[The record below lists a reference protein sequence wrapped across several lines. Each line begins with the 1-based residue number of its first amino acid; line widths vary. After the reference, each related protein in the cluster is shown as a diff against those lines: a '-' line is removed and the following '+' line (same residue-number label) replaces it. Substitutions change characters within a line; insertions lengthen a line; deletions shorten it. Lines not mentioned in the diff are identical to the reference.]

1 MEDNRSK
8 IYPSEG
14 ESFLKIRNLYFRIDN
29 IHSTHTHTP
38 SLLSWT
44 FVFFLNLTR
53 TATNGE
59 TRWAKNYNACNIKSI
74 NVNSSIPCSKKGE
87 ENFLSFRFIKCLFAL
102 ETKKSRNEEKEKKK
116 KGRKLVESFSTV
128 RVLPESIYCA
138 VRPTHIYTHVYTRIM
153 DELFARGND
162 IYTYTRKQTHD
173 VRRGTEEIL

>member
-29 IHSTHTHTP
+29 IHSTHTHTHTP

-87 ENFLSFRFIKCLFAL
+87 ENFLSFRFIKCLLAL
-102 ETKKSRNEEKEKKK
+102 ETKKPRN
-116 KGRKLVESFSTV
+116 GRKRKKEERKKARWIFLHCSRTSWIDILRGPPHTHLYACVHTHNGWII
-128 RVLPESIYCA
+128 RKGK
-138 VRPTHIYTHVYTRIM
+138 RHIY
-153 DELFARGND
+153 
-162 IYTYTRKQTHD
+162 IYT
-173 VRRGTEEIL
+173 